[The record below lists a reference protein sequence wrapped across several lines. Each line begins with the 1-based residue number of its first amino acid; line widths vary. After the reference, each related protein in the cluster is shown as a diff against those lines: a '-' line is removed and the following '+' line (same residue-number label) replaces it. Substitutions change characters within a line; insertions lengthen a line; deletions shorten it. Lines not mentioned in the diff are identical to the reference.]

1 MANDAAVSGELE
13 ASNVVKTPCRSL
25 ESIQYDVMDVET
37 PEKWKKN
44 TTWMNESIGVILDF
58 TELSYKEIKRVRG
71 MDVQALIGK
80 MILLRVFIRPFVVD
94 QQVVN
99 LFLVL

>member
-1 MANDAAVSGELE
+1 MANYAAVSGELE
-13 ASNVVKTPCRSL
+13 ASNVVRTPCRSL

-80 MILLRVFIRPFVVD
+80 VILLKVIY
-94 QQVVN
+94 
-99 LFLVL
+99 